1 MVGGAAMSS
10 QAAFFMRPKRVSARL
25 DMAPLIDVVFLLL
38 IFFMLTSSFLQ
49 PSIPLA
55 LPQAAA
61 ADEPPPAPV
70 FVSVDESGVLYLNQE
85 SIPRAEFAAR
95 LGAVLDGRDDK
106 TVNFRGDRT
115 MPYEIFVALM
125 DEARQAGAAQF
136 NIVHEAKGP

>member
-1 MVGGAAMSS
+1 MSN
-10 QAAFFMRPKRVSARL
+10 QAAFFIRPKRVSARL

-38 IFFMLTSSFLQ
+38 IFFMLTSTFLQ

-70 FVSVDESGVLYLNQE
+70 FVSVDDSGVVYVNQE
-85 SIPRAEFAAR
+85 AVARAGFAAK
-95 LGAVLDGRDDK
+95 LGAVLAGRDDK

-115 MPYEIFVALM
+115 MPYEIFVAM
-125 DEARQAGAAQF
+125 MAEAREAGAVQF
-136 NIVHEAKGP
+136 NIVHEAKE

>member
-1 MVGGAAMSS
+1 MSN
-10 QAAFFMRPKRVSARL
+10 QAAFFIRPKRVSARL

-70 FVSVDESGVLYLNQE
+70 FVSVDESGLVYINQE
-85 SIPRAEFAAR
+85 PVAREEFIAK
-95 LGAVLDGRDDK
+95 LGAVLAGRDDQ

-115 MPYEIFVALM
+115 MPYEVFVALM
-125 DEARQAGAAQF
+125 AEARQAGAVQF
-136 NIVHEAKGP
+136 NIVHEAKD

>member
-1 MVGGAAMSS
+1 MSN
-10 QAAFFMRPKRVSARL
+10 QAAFFIRPKRVSERL

-70 FVSVDESGVLYLNQE
+70 FVSVDESGLVYVNQE
-85 SIPRAEFAAR
+85 PVAREEFIAK
-95 LGAVLDGRDDK
+95 LGAVLAGRDDR

-115 MPYEIFVALM
+115 MPYEVFVALM
-125 DEARQAGAAQF
+125 AEARQAGAVQF
-136 NIVHEAKGP
+136 NIVHEAKD

>member
-1 MVGGAAMSS
+1 MSN
-10 QAAFFMRPKRVSARL
+10 QAAFFIRPKRVSARL

-70 FVSVDESGVLYLNQE
+70 FVSVDESGLVYVNQE
-85 SIPRAEFAAR
+85 PVARAEFIAK
-95 LGAVLDGRDDK
+95 LGAVLAGRDDQ
-106 TVNFRGDRT
+106 TVNFRGDRM
-115 MPYEIFVALM
+115 MPYEVFVALM
-125 DEARQAGAAQF
+125 AEARQAGAVQF
-136 NIVHEAKGP
+136 NIVHEAKD

>member
-1 MVGGAAMSS
+1 MNS
-10 QAAFFMRPKRVSARL
+10 QAAFFIRPKRVSARL

-70 FVSVDESGVLYLNQE
+70 FVSVDESGVIYVNQE
-85 SIPRAEFAAR
+85 TVARAEFAAK
-95 LGAVLDGRDDK
+95 LGAVLAGRDDK

-125 DEARQAGAAQF
+125 AEAREAGAAQF
-136 NIVHEAKGP
+136 NIVHEAKE

>member
-1 MVGGAAMSS
+1 MS
-10 QAAFFMRPKRVSARL
+10 QAAFFLRPKRASAGL

-70 FVSVDESGVLYLNQE
+70 FVSVDADGAVYINQE
-85 SIPRAEFAAR
+85 AVGRGDFAAK
-95 LGAVLDGRDDK
+95 LGGWLAGRDEK

-115 MPYEIFVALM
+115 MPYEVFVALM
-125 DEARQAGAAQF
+125 DEARQAGAVQF
-136 NIVHEAKGP
+136 NIVHEAKD

>member
-1 MVGGAAMSS
+1 MSN
-10 QAAFFMRPKRVSARL
+10 QAAFFVRPKLVSARL

-70 FVSVDESGVLYLNQE
+70 FVSVDESGLVYVNQE
-85 SIPRAEFAAR
+85 PVAREEFIAK
-95 LGAVLDGRDDK
+95 LGAVLAGRDDQ

-115 MPYEIFVALM
+115 MPYEVFVALM
-125 DEARQAGAAQF
+125 AEARQAGAVQF
-136 NIVHEAKGP
+136 NIVHEAKD

>member
-1 MVGGAAMSS
+1 MSN
-10 QAAFFMRPKRVSARL
+10 QTAFFIRPKRVSARL

-70 FVSVDESGVLYLNQE
+70 FVSVDESGLVYVNQE
-85 SIPRAEFAAR
+85 PVAREEFIAK
-95 LGAVLDGRDDK
+95 LGAVLAGRDDQ

-115 MPYEIFVALM
+115 MHYEVFVALM
-125 DEARQAGAAQF
+125 AEARQAGAVQF
-136 NIVHEAKGP
+136 NIVHEAKD

>member
-1 MVGGAAMSS
+1 MSN
-10 QAAFFMRPKRVSARL
+10 QAAFFIRPKRVSARL

-38 IFFMLTSSFLQ
+38 IFFMLTSTFLQ

-70 FVSVDESGVLYLNQE
+70 FVSVDESGVVYVNQE
-85 SIPRAEFAAR
+85 SVPRAGFAAK
-95 LGAVLDGRDDK
+95 LGAVLAGRDDK

-115 MPYEIFVALM
+115 LPYEIFVALM
-125 DEARQAGAAQF
+125 AEAREAGAVQF
-136 NIVHEAKGP
+136 NIVHEAKE

>member
-1 MVGGAAMSS
+1 MSN
-10 QAAFFMRPKRVSARL
+10 QAAFFIRPKRVSARL

-38 IFFMLTSSFLQ
+38 IFFMLTSTFLQ

-70 FVSVDESGVLYLNQE
+70 FVSVDESGVVYVNQE
-85 SIPRAEFAAR
+85 SVSRDGFAAK
-95 LGAVLDGRDDK
+95 LGAVLAGRDDK

-125 DEARQAGAAQF
+125 AEAREAGAVQF
-136 NIVHEAKGP
+136 NIVHEAKE

>member
-1 MVGGAAMSS
+1 MSS

-70 FVSVDESGVLYLNQE
+70 FVSVDADGAIYVNQE
-85 SIPRAEFAAR
+85 PVARADFGTK
-95 LGAVLDGRDDK
+95 LGAVLTGRDDK

-115 MPYEIFVALM
+115 MPYDVFVALM
-125 DEARQAGAAQF
+125 AEARQAGAVQF
-136 NIVHEAKGP
+136 NIVHEAKE

>member
-1 MVGGAAMSS
+1 MSN
-10 QAAFFMRPKRVSARL
+10 QAAFFIRPKRVSARL

-70 FVSVDESGVLYLNQE
+70 FVSVDESGLVYVNQE
-85 SIPRAEFAAR
+85 PVARAEFIAK
-95 LGAVLDGRDDK
+95 LGAVLAGRDDQ

-115 MPYEIFVALM
+115 MPYEVFVALM
-125 DEARQAGAAQF
+125 AEARQAGAVQF
-136 NIVHEAKGP
+136 NIVHEAKD

>member
-1 MVGGAAMSS
+1 MSGQS
-10 QAAFFMRPKRVSARL
+10 AFFVRPKRVSARL

-55 LPQAAA
+55 LPKAASA
-61 ADEPPPAPV
+61 TDEPPPAPV
-70 FVSVDESGVLYLNQE
+70 FVSVDTAGTIYLNQE
-85 SIPRAEFAAR
+85 PVSREGFAE
-95 LGAVLDGRDDK
+95 AVRGVLAGREDR

-125 DEARQAGAAQF
+125 AEARQAGAVQF
-136 NIVHEAKGP
+136 NIVHEVKE

>member
-1 MVGGAAMSS
+1 MSN
-10 QAAFFMRPKRVSARL
+10 QAAFFIRPKRVSARL

-38 IFFMLTSSFLQ
+38 IFFMLTSTFLQ

-70 FVSVDESGVLYLNQE
+70 FVSVDQSGVVYVNQE
-85 SIPRAEFAAR
+85 PVERDAFAAQ
-95 LGAVLDGRDDK
+95 LGAVLAGRDDK

-115 MPYEIFVALM
+115 MPYEVFVALM
-125 DEARQAGAAQF
+125 AEARQAGAVQF
-136 NIVHEAKGP
+136 NIVHEAKE

>member
-1 MVGGAAMSS
+1 MSS
-10 QAAFFMRPKRVSARL
+10 QAAFFVRPKRVSARL

-70 FVSVDESGVLYLNQE
+70 FVSVDESGVLYVNQE
-85 SIPRAEFAAR
+85 TVARADFGAK
-95 LGAVLDGRDDK
+95 LGALLAG
-106 TVNFRGDRT
+106 RGDRS
-115 MPYEIFVALM
+115 MPYEVFVALM
-125 DEARQAGAAQF
+125 DEARQVGAGQF
-136 NIVHEAKGP
+136 NIVHEAKE

>member
-1 MVGGAAMSS
+1 MSN
-10 QAAFFMRPKRVSARL
+10 QTAFFIRRKRVSARL

-70 FVSVDESGVLYLNQE
+70 FVSVDESGLVYVNQE
-85 SIPRAEFAAR
+85 PVAREEFIAK
-95 LGAVLDGRDDK
+95 LGAVLAGRDDQ

-115 MPYEIFVALM
+115 MPYEVFVALM
-125 DEARQAGAAQF
+125 AEARQAGAVQF
-136 NIVHEAKGP
+136 NIVHEAKD

>member
-1 MVGGAAMSS
+1 MSN
-10 QAAFFMRPKRVSARL
+10 QAAFFIRPKRVSARL

-70 FVSVDESGVLYLNQE
+70 FVSVDESGLVYVNQE
-85 SIPRAEFAAR
+85 PVAREEFIAK
-95 LGAVLDGRDDK
+95 LGAVLAGRDDQ

-115 MPYEIFVALM
+115 MPYEVFVALM
-125 DEARQAGAAQF
+125 AEARQAGAVQF
-136 NIVHEAKGP
+136 NIVHEAKD

>member
-1 MVGGAAMSS
+1 MSN
-10 QAAFFMRPKRVSARL
+10 QAAFFIRPKRVSARL

-70 FVSVDESGVLYLNQE
+70 FVSVDESGLVYVNQE
-85 SIPRAEFAAR
+85 PVAREEFIAK
-95 LGAVLDGRDDK
+95 LGAVLAGRDDR

-115 MPYEIFVALM
+115 MPYEVFVALM
-125 DEARQAGAAQF
+125 AEARQAGAVQF
-136 NIVHEAKGP
+136 NIVHEAKD

>member
-1 MVGGAAMSS
+1 MSN
-10 QAAFFMRPKRVSARL
+10 QAAFFIRPKRVSARL

-38 IFFMLTSSFLQ
+38 IFFMLTSNFLQ

-70 FVSVDESGVLYLNQE
+70 FVSVDASGDVYVNQE
-85 SIPRAEFAAR
+85 SVARGDFAAK
-95 LGAVLDGRDDK
+95 LGAVLAGREDK

-125 DEARQAGAAQF
+125 AEAREAGAVQF
-136 NIVHEAKGP
+136 NIVHEAKE

>member
-1 MVGGAAMSS
+1 MSS
-10 QAAFFMRPKRVSARL
+10 HTTFFVRPKRLSARL

-55 LPQAAA
+55 LPQATA

-70 FVSVDESGVLYLNQE
+70 FVSVDESGGVYVNQE
-85 SIPRAEFAAR
+85 AVPRADFVAK
-95 LGAVLDGRDDK
+95 LGAALTERDDK

-115 MPYEIFVALM
+115 MPYEVFVALM
-125 DEARQAGAAQF
+125 AEARQAGAVQF
-136 NIVHEAKGP
+136 NIVHEAKDN

>member
-1 MVGGAAMSS
+1 MSN
-10 QAAFFMRPKRVSARL
+10 QAAFFIRPKRVSARL

-70 FVSVDESGVLYLNQE
+70 FVSVDESGLVYVNQE
-85 SIPRAEFAAR
+85 PVAREEFIAK
-95 LGAVLDGRDDK
+95 LGAVLAGRDDQ

-115 MPYEIFVALM
+115 MPYEVFVALM
-125 DEARQAGAAQF
+125 AEARQAVAVQF
-136 NIVHEAKGP
+136 NIVHEAKD

>member
-1 MVGGAAMSS
+1 MSGYP
-10 QAAFFMRPKRVSARL
+10 AFFVRPKRVSARL

-55 LPQAAA
+55 LPKAAA

-70 FVSVDESGVLYLNQE
+70 FVSVDQTGAVYVNQDQ
-85 SIPRAEFAAR
+85 IPRADFGAKIAALLEWR
-95 LGAVLDGRDDK
+95 TDK
-106 TVNFRGDRT
+106 TVNFRGDRA

-125 DEARQAGAAQF
+125 AEARQAGAVQF
-136 NIVHEAKGP
+136 NIVHETKD

>member
-1 MVGGAAMSS
+1 MSN
-10 QAAFFMRPKRVSARL
+10 QTAFFIRPKRVSARL

-70 FVSVDESGVLYLNQE
+70 FVSVDESGVVYVNQE
-85 SIPRAEFAAR
+85 PVARAEFIVK
-95 LGAVLDGRDDK
+95 LGAVLAGRDDR

-115 MPYEIFVALM
+115 MPYEVFVALM
-125 DEARQAGAAQF
+125 AEARQAGAVQF
-136 NIVHEAKGP
+136 NIVHEAKD

>member
-1 MVGGAAMSS
+1 MSN
-10 QAAFFMRPKRVSARL
+10 QAAFFIRPKRVSARL

-70 FVSVDESGVLYLNQE
+70 FVSVDESGLIYVNQE
-85 SIPRAEFAAR
+85 PVARAEFIAK
-95 LGAVLDGRDDK
+95 LGAVLAGRDDQ

-115 MPYEIFVALM
+115 MPYEVFVALM
-125 DEARQAGAAQF
+125 AEARQAGAVQF
-136 NIVHEAKGP
+136 NIVHEAKD